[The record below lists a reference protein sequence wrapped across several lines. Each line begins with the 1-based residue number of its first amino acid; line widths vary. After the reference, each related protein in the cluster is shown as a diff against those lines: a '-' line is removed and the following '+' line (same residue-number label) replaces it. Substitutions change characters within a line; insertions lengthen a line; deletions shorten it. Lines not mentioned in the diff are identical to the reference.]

1 MNPQNDAA
9 MPMDDEH
16 GRVLAL
22 AGVVQALVQVRR
34 LADTGSADATAMR
47 AMLASVFTLDADDTP
62 AVYAGV
68 TPLRPGLRLLGD
80 VLAGRADDPQL
91 MRLAYP
97 LLRLERRFHAD
108 AESLR
113 RVRAG
118 IERIATDA
126 ARDGADHPDVVG
138 ALARL
143 YAQTLSLLTP
153 RILVQG
159 NPHYLGQASVV
170 ADIRALLLAAM
181 RSAVLWRQLGGSGW
195 QLLLGRA
202 RLRTLVNELLDD

>member
-1 MNPQNDAA
+1 MSQSDSTTAMNDA
-9 MPMDDEH
+9 H

-22 AGVVQALVQVRR
+22 AGVVQALSQVHR
-34 LADTGSADATAMR
+34 LADTGSADAAAMQ
-47 AMLASVFTLDADDTP
+47 AMLASVFTLDAADPP

-68 TPLRPGLRLLGD
+68 VALRPGLRLLGEL
-80 VLAGRADDPQL
+80 LAGRGDDPQL
-91 MRLAYP
+91 LRLAYP
-97 LLRLERRFHAD
+97 LLRLERRFVND
-108 AESLR
+108 AESVR

-118 IERIATDA
+118 IERIAADA
-126 ARDGADHPDVVG
+126 ARDGADHPEVIA

-143 YAQTLSLLTP
+143 YAQTLSLLSP

-195 QLLLGRA
+195 QLLLTRA
-202 RLRTLVNELLDD
+202 RLRALLDDLLDT